1 MPLKRKFSSRQY
13 SYLGKAAKE
22 FKEDRIVDKSKNGEW
37 NWTPSIDLSSS
48 FPVILLSVSSTSFL
62 ASFSL

>member
-1 MPLKRKFSSRQY
+1 MLLKRKFSSRQC

-22 FKEDRIVDKSKNGEW
+22 FKEDRIVDKFKDGEW
-37 NWTPSIDLSSS
+37 NRTPSINLSSL
-48 FPVILLSVSSTSFL
+48 FPVILLSISSASFL